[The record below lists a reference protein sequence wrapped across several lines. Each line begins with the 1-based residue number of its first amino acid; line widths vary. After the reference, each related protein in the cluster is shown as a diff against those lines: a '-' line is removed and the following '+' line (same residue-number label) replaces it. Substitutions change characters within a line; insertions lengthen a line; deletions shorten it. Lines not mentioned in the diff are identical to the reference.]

1 MKILKILD
9 KAELIL
15 VDLEVNL
22 GKEVRNAPTLC
33 VRYKGKIIPLNTAHD
48 GRPILMNEENAIP
61 IQNYNYMFTGTLWID
76 LTISLILLATFFMWI
91 MRGD

>member
-9 KAELIL
+9 RAELIL

-33 VRYKGKIIPLNTAHD
+33 VRYTGKIIPLNTAHD

-61 IQNYNYMFTGTLWID
+61 SQN
-76 LTISLILLATFFMWI
+76 
-91 MRGD
+91 